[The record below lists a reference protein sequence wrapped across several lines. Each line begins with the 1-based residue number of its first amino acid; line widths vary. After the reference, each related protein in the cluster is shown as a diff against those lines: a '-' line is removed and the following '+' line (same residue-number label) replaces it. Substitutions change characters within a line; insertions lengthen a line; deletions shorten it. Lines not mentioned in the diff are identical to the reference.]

1 MENALTP
8 SSETLN
14 RRGDHGTH
22 VLVVEDIP
30 VTREFLHRLLVAGDY
45 RVTLAATAQ
54 AAKDALVEELPDL
67 VVLDLLL
74 PDFNGLEVCRF
85 LRSRP
90 GGEDIPVLI
99 ITVDERPSSHAEAVR
114 AGADDFLRKPLLPV
128 ELQTRVRSLI
138 RLRQLRAELRRDQ
151 EAILSLRAQQEELVQ
166 FVVHDLKNMLGILL
180 CSVDLLDEEGGGGGV
195 RHRQR
200 IKDTARTMHGMV
212 QSMLDLSVHEQA
224 GLPLHPEEIPLRAWM
239 EQVRL
244 EMEPLV
250 LSRKQTLTLDLE
262 PDLVLRAD
270 FQLMQ
275 RVVFN
280 LVENA
285 SKFGP
290 AGSDISIKAE
300 RTPTGLRLQVADL
313 GVGIP
318 AKLKGLIFERFS
330 RLGKGAAAPEG
341 RGLGLAFCRLVVEL
355 HGGTIWVEE
364 NEPQGSRF
372 LMELPS

>member
-1 MENALTP
+1 
-8 SSETLN
+8 
-14 RRGDHGTH
+14 
-22 VLVVEDIP
+22 
-30 VTREFLHRLLVAGDY
+30 
-45 RVTLAATAQ
+45 
-54 AAKDALVEELPDL
+54 
-67 VVLDLLL
+67 
-74 PDFNGLEVCRF
+74 
-85 LRSRP
+85 
-90 GGEDIPVLI
+90 
-99 ITVDERPSSHAEAVR
+99 
-114 AGADDFLRKPLLPV
+114 
-128 ELQTRVRSLI
+128 
-138 RLRQLRAELRRDQ
+138 
-151 EAILSLRAQQEELVQ
+151 
-166 FVVHDLKNMLGILL
+166 
-180 CSVDLLDEEGGGGGV
+180 
-195 RHRQR
+195 
-200 IKDTARTMHGMV
+200 
-212 QSMLDLSVHEQA
+212 VHEQA

-318 AKLKGLIFERFS
+318 AKLKGLVFERFS
-330 RLGKGAAAPEG
+330 RLEKGASAPEG

-364 NEPQGSRF
+364 NEPRGSRF
-372 LMELPS
+372 LVELPG